1 MRAKTQIIKESLDL
15 ESQAKIDRV
24 KYNPKKYKLDNLY
37 YETKRELV
45 TRLRYQL
52 FKRKKDWNINQ
63 ENRWKIIQ
71 NISDFDE
78 IISSYEI
85 ISDLF
90 AIFDQ
95 DEKALSF
102 QKWFTKISKIENITE
117 MQNSGR
123 MIQNHLVRIMA
134 YFDN

>member
-1 MRAKTQIIKESLDL
+1 LH
-15 ESQAKIDRV
+15 
-24 KYNPKKYKLDNLY
+24 
-37 YETKRELV
+37 YETKKELV

-52 FKRKKDWNINQ
+52 FKRKRDWNISQ
-63 ENRWKIIQ
+63 KNRWKAIQ
-71 NISDFDE
+71 KISDFDE

-90 AIFDQ
+90 DIFDQ
-95 DEKALSF
+95 DRKALSF
-102 QKWFTKISKIENITE
+102 QKWFTKISKLENIIE

-134 YFDN
+134 YFHN